1 MKTDAN
7 GKSLGHRIKTM
18 RQGLGITQEELA
30 HRLEVTPQHISA
42 IELDKRVPSLNFLA
56 RLAEQL
62 DVTTDYL
69 ITGDQRGAIDPII
82 AIMAD
87 NSLSDEAK
95 KALTALVR
103 LLRQGPMPKS

>member
-1 MKTDAN
+1 MKTDTN
-7 GKSLGHRIKTM
+7 GKSLGYRIKTM

-30 HRLEVTPQHISA
+30 HKLEVTPQHISA

-56 RLAEQL
+56 RLADQL

-69 ITGDQRGAIDPII
+69 ITGKQRGAIDPII

-87 NSLSDEAK
+87 NSLPDEAK

-103 LLRQGPMPKS
+103 LLRKGHLPKS